1 MGFAVCIGIVLEFD
15 YLCESLTIQ
24 HLMLMMF
31 FISLIIAGA
40 LYGAYRIWLWIR
52 DTNKQKR
59 LEMIASL
66 APEVKA
72 AFDDISTYFN
82 YGHYLTE
89 SERKEIESKYAAL
102 ESKVLMLIG
111 CKELAE
117 YEYQESFYRFHKAMS
132 DTELYKLENNEHFKE
147 KQLAMCKEY
156 FDKVLAYPLDEQ
168 QRDAVVTLEDNV
180 LVISSAGS
188 GKTLT
193 TVGKVRYL
201 IDVQKVDPKKILLIT
216 FTRKAAESLSERIG
230 DKSVKCRT
238 FHKLALEIIGEATG
252 KKPTIT
258 DQDFSVQVYHK
269 LMQEDPEYKITII
282 DYLNR
287 SRYKG
292 KSQFEYSSMEEYM
305 QDRQKHGV
313 QACYN
318 DMDGKPIFCKSDEES
333 EICDFLG
340 ARGIKFR
347 YEEKYEKDTV
357 DAQYRQ
363 YCPDFSI
370 YITDAEGKTKRVYLE
385 HYGINKEGRCP
396 KWYTEEDERKYLDG
410 IKWKRYTHSVNNTV
424 LLETTSADFASGE
437 IYSKLTRLLY
447 KQGAVFDSSN
457 KASASHELQK
467 QEENILNLLTSF
479 NFLLKSRNRN
489 LQQIRNLVTDPRE
502 RFVLCN
508 VITPFVEAY
517 NKMEEELRE
526 IDFTDAIIQA
536 AELCNN
542 GYRPDYDY
550 ILVDEFQDISEDR
563 YRFLESLRRKA
574 PLTKLFCVGDD
585 WQSIYRFAGSDMA
598 LFKHFDRYFGFTRRC
613 FMETTYRF
621 GEPAIALSSKFILA
635 NPEQAEKH
643 VRPFNQDAETELDFE
658 PTRGAEGV
666 AEAIAQIADNI
677 PADKE
682 IMLLGRY
689 SFDVNIL
696 KKTSMAVKQGTDG
709 PYVTYGN
716 RRMKFM
722 TVHQS
727 KGLECD
733 YIILMNC
740 NSGTLGFPADIA
752 DNPILRFVLS
762 EPDQYDFSE
771 ERRLFYVGITR
782 AKKHTWVIYD
792 ENKPSPFV
800 KEFLGMPE
808 NNKAAASAN
817 IPESERCPKC
827 HCGRVITTKTGTA
840 VNGNP
845 YRVVVCSNQRYG
857 WDYMETLFVN
867 LNAKH
872 YSRPRRKVGF

>member
-1 MGFAVCIGIVLEFD
+1 MKILIFALLAVVIFITIKIVLYVREKRR
-15 YLCESLTIQ
+15 E
-24 HLMLMMF
+24 
-31 FISLIIAGA
+31 
-40 LYGAYRIWLWIR
+40 
-52 DTNKQKR
+52 KR
-59 LEMIASL
+59 LL
-66 APEVKA
+66 AINTQFPDVQA
-72 AFDDISTYFN
+72 AFDDISKYFSFN
-82 YGHYLTE
+82 HYLTE
-89 SERKEIESKYAAL
+89 SERKEIEAKYSEL
-102 ESKVLMLIG
+102 EKEVKKLIG
-111 CKELAE
+111 SPELAE
-117 YEYQESFYRFHKAMS
+117 SEHQECFNRFHKAMS
-132 DTELYKLENNEHFKE
+132 DTLLYKLENNEHFKK
-147 KQLAMCKEY
+147 KQLALCKEY

-188 GKTLT
+188 GKTMT

-216 FTRKAAESLSERIG
+216 FTRKAAESLSDRIG

-238 FHKLALEIIGEATG
+238 FHKLALEIIGETTG

-269 LMQEDPEYKITII
+269 LMEESPEYKMTII

-305 QDRQKHGV
+305 QDRQKYGV

-347 YEEKYEKDTV
+347 YEEKYEKNTV

-370 YITDAEGKTKRVYLE
+370 YISDKDGKTKRVYLE

-396 KWYTEEDERKYLDG
+396 KWYTIEDEQKYLEG
-410 IKWKRYTHSVNNTV
+410 IKWKRYTHSVNNTI

-437 IYSKLTRLLY
+437 IYSKLTKLLY
-447 KQGAVFDSSN
+447 GQGAVFNTAN
-457 KASASHELQK
+457 KATISHELQT

-479 NFLLKSRNRN
+479 NFLLKSRSRTIQEICAYP
-489 LQQIRNLVTDPRE
+489 LIGQD
-502 RFVLCN
+502 RFV
-508 VITPFVEAY
+508 IQSIIAPFIYAY
-517 NKMEEELRE
+517 NKMEEELGE
-526 IDFTDAIIQA
+526 IDFTDAINMA
-536 AELCNN
+536 ADLCNN
-542 GYRPDYDY
+542 GHRPDFDY

-598 LFKHFDRYFGFTRRC
+598 LFKHFDKFFGYTKRC

-621 GEPAIALSSKFILA
+621 GEPAIAMSSKFILA

-643 VRPFNQDAETELDFE
+643 VRPFREDAETWLDFE

-666 AEAIAQIADNI
+666 AEVIARIADEI

-696 KKTSMAVKQGTDG
+696 KKTTMSVKLGTDG
-709 PYVTYGN
+709 PYVTYGK
-716 RRMKFM
+716 RKMKFM

-733 YIILMNC
+733 YIILLNC

-752 DNPILRFVLS
+752 DNPVLRFVLS
-762 EPDQYDFSE
+762 VPDTYDFSE

-782 AKKHTWVIYD
+782 AKKHTWVLYD
-792 ENKPSPFV
+792 ESKPSPFV
-800 KEFLGMPE
+800 KEFMELPKE
-808 NNKAAASAN
+808 DKAAAVN
-817 IPESERCPKC
+817 QIPESERCPKC
-827 HCGRVITTKTGTA
+827 HCGRVITTKKGVA

-845 YRVVVCSNQRYG
+845 YSVVICSNQKYG
-857 WDYMETLFVN
+857 CDYMETLFLN

-872 YSRPRRKVGF
+872 YPPKGRRIGFQ

>member
-1 MGFAVCIGIVLEFD
+1 MYFLLILLILFLGLVLVY
-15 YLCESLTIQ
+15 YLYKKARQEK
-24 HLMLMMF
+24 
-31 FISLIIAGA
+31 
-40 LYGAYRIWLWIR
+40 R
-52 DTNKQKR
+52 R
-59 LEMIASL
+59 LELLEEINGL
-66 APEVKA
+66 FPEVKT
-72 AFDDISTYFN
+72 AFDNLAGLFN
-82 YGHYLTE
+82 YNHYITE
-89 SERKEIESKYAAL
+89 SERKFIVIRYSELDKKVRKIIEN
-102 ESKVLMLIG
+102 
-111 CKELAE
+111 KERLKINCPE
-117 YEYQESFYRFHKAMS
+117 LFSRFHNAISDSVKHKA
-132 DTELYKLENNEHFKE
+132 ENNERFKE
-147 KQLAMCKEY
+147 MQLDICKEY
-156 FDKVLAYPLDEQ
+156 FDKVLSYPLDEQ

-188 GKTLT
+188 GKTMT

-201 IDVQKVDPKKILLIT
+201 IDVQGVSPEKILLIT
-216 FTRKAAESLSERIG
+216 FTRKAAESLSERLG
-230 DKSVKCRT
+230 EKKLKCRT

-269 LMQEDPEYKITII
+269 LMEEDTKYRYSII

-305 QDRQKHGV
+305 QDRQKYGV
-313 QACYN
+313 QACYK
-318 DMDGKPIFCKSDEES
+318 DMDGKTVFCKSDEES
-333 EICDFLG
+333 QICDFLG

-357 DAQYRQ
+357 DAQFRQ

-370 YITDAEGKTKRVYLE
+370 YITDKDGNTKRIYLE
-385 HYGINKEGRCP
+385 HYGINQYGRCP
-396 KWYTEEDERKYLDG
+396 SWFTAEDEQKYLEG
-410 IKWKRYTHSVNNTV
+410 IKWKRELHKNTGTI
-424 LLETTSADFASGE
+424 LLETTSADFQSGE
-437 IYSKLTRLLY
+437 VFGKLKRMLYS
-447 KQGAVFDSSN
+447 QGAEFDYSRKDN
-457 KASASHELQK
+457 ISHELQK

-479 NFLLKSRNRN
+479 NFLLKSRSRK
-489 LQQIRNLVTDPRE
+489 LEDIQQHV
-502 RFVLCN
+502 VLAN
-508 VITPFVEAY
+508 DSFTLNKIIAPFVNAY
-517 NKMEEELRE
+517 NEMAEEQGK
-526 IDFTDAIIQA
+526 IDFTDAINMA
-536 AELCNN
+536 TELCNN
-542 GYRPDYDY
+542 GHRPDYDY

-563 YRFLESLRRKA
+563 YRFLESLRRND

-598 LFKHFDRYFGFTRRC
+598 LFKHFEKFFGYTKRC

-635 NPEQAEKH
+635 NPEQAEKY
-643 VRPFNQDAETELDFE
+643 VRPFREDAETKLDFV
-658 PTRGAEGV
+658 PTHGAEGV
-666 AEAIAQIADNI
+666 AEAIARIADEV

-696 KKTSMAVKQGTDG
+696 KKTTMEVKQGTEG
-709 PYVTYGN
+709 PYITYDN

-733 YIILMNC
+733 YVILMNC

-762 EPDQYDFSE
+762 EPDRYVFSE

-782 AKKHTWVIYD
+782 AKKHTWVLYD
-792 ENKPSPFV
+792 EDKPSPFV
-800 KEFLGMPE
+800 KEFIELPE
-808 NNKAAASAN
+808 EDKATTIDK

-845 YRVVVCSNQRYG
+845 YRVVVCSNQRLG
-857 WDYMETLFVN
+857 CDYMETLFVN

-872 YSRPRRKVGF
+872 YPHRKRI

>member
-1 MGFAVCIGIVLEFD
+1 
-15 YLCESLTIQ
+15 
-24 HLMLMMF
+24 MF
-31 FISLIIAGA
+31 FLYFILLAVVIYVAIRISL
-40 LYGAYRIWLWIR
+40 RVKETR
-52 DTNKQKR
+52 RQKR
-59 LEMIASL
+59 LETINAL
-66 APEVKA
+66 FPAVDA
-72 AFDDISTYFN
+72 AFNDIIKYFN
-82 YGHYLTE
+82 FGHYLTE
-89 SERKEIESKYAAL
+89 SERLAIEDQYSGLEKEVRHLIGSNELL
-102 ESKVLMLIG
+102 ES
-111 CKELAE
+111 EH
-117 YEYQESFYRFHKAMS
+117 QECFNRFHKAMS
-132 DTELYKLENNEHFKE
+132 DTQLYKLENNERFKE
-147 KQLAMCKEY
+147 KQLTLCKDY
-156 FDKVLAYPLDEQ
+156 FDSVLAYPLDEQ

-188 GKTLT
+188 GKTMT

-201 IDVQKVDPKKILLIT
+201 IDVQKVRPEKILLIT

-252 KKPTIT
+252 KKPSIT

-269 LMQEDPEYKITII
+269 LMEDPDYKMTII
-282 DYLNR
+282 DYINR

-305 QDRQKHGV
+305 QDRQKHGI
-313 QACYN
+313 QASYN

-333 EICDFLG
+333 QICDFLG
-340 ARGIKFR
+340 ARGVKFR
-347 YEEKYEKDTV
+347 YEERYEKDV
-357 DAQYRQ
+357 FDSNHRQ
-363 YCPDFSI
+363 YVPDFSI
-370 YITDAEGKTKRVYLE
+370 YVTDAEGKTKRLYLE
-385 HYGINKEGRCP
+385 HFGINKEGRCP
-396 KWYTEEDERKYLDG
+396 AWYSAEDEQNYLEG

-424 LLETTSADFASGE
+424 LLETTSADFQSGE
-437 IYSKLTRLLY
+437 IFRKLTGMLLKHGIVY
-447 KQGAVFDSSN
+447 RDTR
-457 KASASHELQK
+457 SANVSHELQK
-467 QEENILNLLTSF
+467 QEETILNLLTSF
-479 NFLLKSRNRN
+479 NFLLKSRNRDLEEIN
-489 LQQIRNLVTDPRE
+489 RMVINPSEKFLLVNIIE
-502 RFVLCN
+502 
-508 VITPFVEAY
+508 PFVNAY
-517 NKMEEELRE
+517 NKMEEELDQ
-526 IDFTDAIIQA
+526 IDFTDAINQA
-536 AELCNN
+536 TELCNN
-542 GYRPDYDY
+542 GHRPDYDY

-563 YRFLESLRRKA
+563 YRFLESLRRKE

-598 LFKHFDRYFGFTRRC
+598 LFKHFEKYFGYTKKC

-643 VRPFNQDAETELDFE
+643 VRPFREEAETKLDFQ

-666 AEAIAQIADNI
+666 AEAIKQLADEI

-696 KKTSMAVKQGTDG
+696 KKTDLAVRQAVDG
-709 PYVTYGN
+709 PYVTYSK
-716 RRMKFM
+716 RKMKFM

-762 EPDQYDFSE
+762 EPDGYDFSE

-782 AKKHTWVIYD
+782 AKKHTWVLYD
-792 ENKPSPFV
+792 EQKPSPFIG
-800 KEFLGMPE
+800 EFVDMPE
-808 NNKAAASAN
+808 QRKVERKED
-817 IPESERCPKC
+817 IPPECRCPKC
-827 HCGRVITTKTGTA
+827 HCGRKIVAKTGKA

-845 YRVVVCSNQRYG
+845 YSVMVCSNAKLG
-857 WDYMETLFVN
+857 CDYMETVFVN
-867 LNAKH
+867 LNGK
-872 YSRPRRKVGF
+872 YYPPKRKKIGFR